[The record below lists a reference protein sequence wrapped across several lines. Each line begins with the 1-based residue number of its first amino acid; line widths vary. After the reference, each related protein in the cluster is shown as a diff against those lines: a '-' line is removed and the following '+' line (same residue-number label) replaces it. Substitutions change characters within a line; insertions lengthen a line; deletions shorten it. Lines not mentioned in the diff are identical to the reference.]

1 MVSMVGPGR
10 TYHGFLEKTRPTMVF
25 TYQGWVGPTM
35 VFSARRRRKILR
47 FLIQK
52 HMDSLHRNA
61 FPNRGITEKSAC
73 GGSFPLPIIVYISP
87 WKSKY
92 QIQEQN
98 HGSTFDK
105 NHGSTFSKKHGSTFS
120 ENHGSTLILVKTMV
134 VHLAKTMVVH
144 FAKKNMVVHFAKTMV
159 VHLTK
164 TTAAHLIKP
173 W

>member
-61 FPNRGITEKSAC
+61 FPNRGITKKSAC

-105 NHGSTFSKKHGSTFS
+105 NHGSTFSD
-120 ENHGSTLILVKTMV
+120 STLILVKST
-134 VHLAKTMVVH
+134 
-144 FAKKNMVVHFAKTMV
+144 FRKNHGSTFDKNNGSTFDKTMV

-164 TTAAHLIKP
+164 SI
-173 W
+173 

>member
-61 FPNRGITEKSAC
+61 FPNRGITKKSAC

-98 HGSTFDK
+98 HGSQCFFFVLAEGTEKFSPFGRKYPQIFFRPSGENQTK
-105 NHGSTFSKKHGSTFS
+105 NY
-120 ENHGSTLILVKTMV
+120 
-134 VHLAKTMVVH
+134 
-144 FAKKNMVVHFAKTMV
+144 
-159 VHLTK
+159 
-164 TTAAHLIKP
+164 
-173 W
+173 

>member
-61 FPNRGITEKSAC
+61 FPNRGITKKSAC
-73 GGSFPLPIIVYISP
+73 GRSFPLPIIVYISP

-105 NHGSTFSKKHGSTFS
+105 NHGITFSKNHSSTFSKNHGSTFSENHSSIFS

-134 VHLAKTMVVH
+134 V
-144 FAKKNMVVHFAKTMV
+144 
-159 VHLTK
+159 
-164 TTAAHLIKP
+164 
-173 W
+173 

>member
-1 MVSMVGPGR
+1 
-10 TYHGFLEKTRPTMVF
+10 MVF
-25 TYQGWVGPTM
+25 TYQGWVAPTR

-61 FPNRGITEKSAC
+61 FPNRGITKKSAC

-105 NHGSTFSKKHGSTFS
+105 NHGSTFSKNHGSTFS

-144 FAKKNMVVHFAKTMV
+144 FF
-159 VHLTK
+159 
-164 TTAAHLIKP
+164 
-173 W
+173 

>member
-25 TYQGWVGPTM
+25 TYQGWVCPTM
-35 VFSARRRRKILR
+35 DFSARRRRKILR

-61 FPNRGITEKSAC
+61 FPNRGITKKSAC

-105 NHGSTFSKKHGSTFS
+105 NHGSTFIKNHGSTFS

-144 FAKKNMVVHFAKTMV
+144 LAKTMV
-159 VHLTK
+159 VHFSK
-164 TTAAHLIKP
+164 I
-173 W
+173 